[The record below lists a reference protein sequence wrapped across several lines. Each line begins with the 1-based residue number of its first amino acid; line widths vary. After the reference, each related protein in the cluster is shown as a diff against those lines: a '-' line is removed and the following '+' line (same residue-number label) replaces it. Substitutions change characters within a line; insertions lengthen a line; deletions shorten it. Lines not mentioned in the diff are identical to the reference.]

1 MDIHEYQAKEILA
14 SFGVTIPRGGIVYS
28 PETAENK
35 AREIGGSKWVVKAQ
49 IHSGARGKAGGVI
62 VCNSPLEVAQ
72 ATDKLLGKKLVTNQ
86 TGPQGKIVNRIYI
99 EEATDIEKEL
109 YLGLVFDRSSES
121 IMIVASTEGG
131 MSVEEIAKEKPDSII
146 RSKIEVAVGIQDFQ
160 ARELAFGLGI
170 EPELVRR
177 VSETIIGCAKAFS
190 ELDATMVEVNP
201 LVISKQKQILAL
213 DCKMSFDNNAMF
225 RRDKVSELRDKTQ
238 EDEKEVYAS
247 DRGLNY
253 VSLDGNIGNIING
266 AGLAM
271 ASMDMIKLAGGE
283 PANFLDVGGGATPE
297 KIVKAFRLIT
307 MDKKV
312 KVILVNIFA
321 GINRCDWVAEG
332 IVTWLWGGYS
342 VDNPT
347 LTRFFTLHY
356 LIPFLILGL
365 VVLHIWA
372 LHIPGNNNPVGI
384 DIKKPSK
391 DTVPF
396 HPYIVIKDGFALLM
410 FMIVFAFFVFYT
422 PNILGHA
429 DNYIEANPL
438 VTPAHIVP
446 EWYLL
451 PFYAILRSV
460 PDKLLGVIAMLSA
473 ILILAAL
480 PWLDTSKI
488 RSAVFRPLYKQ
499 FYWILVADVLILG
512 YVGAMPAEGLYLL
525 IARIATAYYFLHFLV
540 VLPILGFKERT
551 TPVPLSITEPIL
563 GGSPNLA
570 TVKKKDN
577 LKDQ

>member
-1 MDIHEYQAKEILA
+1 MDIHEYQAKEILN

-35 AREIGGSKWVVKAQ
+35 AREIGGAKWVVKAQ

-86 TGPQGKIVNRIYI
+86 TGPEGKIVNRIYI

-109 YLGLVFDRSSES
+109 YLGLVFDRASES
-121 IMIVASTEGG
+121 IMVVASTEGG
-131 MSVEEIAKEKPDSII
+131 MSVEEIAKDKPNSII
-146 RSKIEVAVGIQDFQ
+146 RSKIEVAVGIQSFQ

-170 EPELVRR
+170 EPELIRR
-177 VSETIIGCAKAFS
+177 ASETIVGCAKAFS

-238 EDEKEVYAS
+238 EDEKEIYAS

-332 IVTWLWGGYS
+332 IVQALEKIKIGVPLVIRLAGTNVEKG
-342 VDNPT
+342 NK
-347 LTRFFTLHY
+347 
-356 LIPFLILGL
+356 ILR
-365 VVLHIWA
+365 
-372 LHIPGNNNPVGI
+372 
-384 DIKKPSK
+384 DSK
-391 DTVPF
+391 LD
-396 HPYIVIKDGFALLM
+396 
-410 FMIVFAFFVFYT
+410 
-422 PNILGHA
+422 
-429 DNYIEANPL
+429 YIEANTL
-438 VTPAHIVP
+438 EDAANKAV
-446 EWYLL
+446 
-451 PFYAILRSV
+451 
-460 PDKLLGVIAMLSA
+460 
-473 ILILAAL
+473 AAL
-480 PWLDTSKI
+480 
-488 RSAVFRPLYKQ
+488 
-499 FYWILVADVLILG
+499 
-512 YVGAMPAEGLYLL
+512 
-525 IARIATAYYFLHFLV
+525 
-540 VLPILGFKERT
+540 
-551 TPVPLSITEPIL
+551 
-563 GGSPNLA
+563 
-570 TVKKKDN
+570 KK
-577 LKDQ
+577 

>member
-1 MDIHEYQAKEILA
+1 MDIHEYQAKEILS

-28 PETAENK
+28 PENAENK

-49 IHSGARGKAGGVI
+49 IHSGARGKAGGII

-86 TGPQGKIVNRIYI
+86 TGPEGKIVNRIYI

-121 IMIVASTEGG
+121 IMVVASTEGG
-131 MSVEEIAKEKPDSII
+131 MSVEEIAKEKPETII
-146 RSKIEVAVGIQDFQ
+146 RSKIEVAVGIQSFQ
-160 ARELAFGLGI
+160 ARELAFGLGVD
-170 EPELVRR
+170 PELIARA
-177 VSETIIGCAKAFS
+177 SDTIIGCAKAFS

-225 RRDKVSELRDKTQ
+225 RRNKVSELRDKSQ

-332 IVTWLWGGYS
+332 IVQALEKIEVKVPLVIRLAGTN
-342 VDNPT
+342 VDKGNK
-347 LTRFFTLHY
+347 
-356 LIPFLILGL
+356 IL
-365 VVLHIWA
+365 
-372 LHIPGNNNPVGI
+372 
-384 DIKKPSK
+384 K
-391 DTVPF
+391 DS
-396 HPYIVIKDGFALLM
+396 
-410 FMIVFAFFVFYT
+410 
-422 PNILGHA
+422 NI
-429 DNYIEANPL
+429 NYIEASTLEEAANKA
-438 VTPAHIVP
+438 V
-446 EWYLL
+446 
-451 PFYAILRSV
+451 
-460 PDKLLGVIAMLSA
+460 
-473 ILILAAL
+473 AAL
-480 PWLDTSKI
+480 K
-488 RSAVFRPLYKQ
+488 
-499 FYWILVADVLILG
+499 
-512 YVGAMPAEGLYLL
+512 
-525 IARIATAYYFLHFLV
+525 
-540 VLPILGFKERT
+540 
-551 TPVPLSITEPIL
+551 
-563 GGSPNLA
+563 
-570 TVKKKDN
+570 
-577 LKDQ
+577 

>member
-1 MDIHEYQAKEILA
+1 MDIHEYQAKEILS

-28 PETAENK
+28 PENAENK

-49 IHSGARGKAGGVI
+49 IHSGARGKAGGII

-86 TGPQGKIVNRIYI
+86 TGPEGKIVNRIYI

-121 IMIVASTEGG
+121 IMVVASTEGG
-131 MSVEEIAKEKPDSII
+131 MSVEEIAKEKPDTII
-146 RSKIEVAVGIQDFQ
+146 RSKIEVAVGIQSFQ

-170 EPELVRR
+170 DSELIARA
-177 VSETIIGCAKAFS
+177 SDTIVGCAKAFS

-225 RRDKVSELRDKTQ
+225 RRNKVSELRDKSQ
-238 EDEKEVYAS
+238 ENDKEVYAS

-332 IVTWLWGGYS
+332 IVQALKKIEVKVPLVIRLAGTNVEKG
-342 VDNPT
+342 NK
-347 LTRFFTLHY
+347 
-356 LIPFLILGL
+356 ILK
-365 VVLHIWA
+365 
-372 LHIPGNNNPVGI
+372 
-384 DIKKPSK
+384 DSK
-391 DTVPF
+391 
-396 HPYIVIKDGFALLM
+396 I
-410 FMIVFAFFVFYT
+410 
-422 PNILGHA
+422 
-429 DNYIEANPL
+429 NYIEASTL
-438 VTPAHIVP
+438 
-446 EWYLL
+446 EE
-451 PFYAILRSV
+451 
-460 PDKLLGVIAMLSA
+460 
-473 ILILAAL
+473 AAN
-480 PWLDTSKI
+480 K
-488 RSAVFRPLYKQ
+488 AV
-499 FYWILVADVLILG
+499 AVL
-512 YVGAMPAEGLYLL
+512 
-525 IARIATAYYFLHFLV
+525 
-540 VLPILGFKERT
+540 K
-551 TPVPLSITEPIL
+551 
-563 GGSPNLA
+563 
-570 TVKKKDN
+570 
-577 LKDQ
+577 

>member
-1 MDIHEYQAKEILA
+1 MDIHEYQAKEILS

-28 PETAENK
+28 PENAENK

-49 IHSGARGKAGGVI
+49 IHSGARGKAGGII

-86 TGPQGKIVNRIYI
+86 TGPEGKIVNRIYI

-121 IMIVASTEGG
+121 IMVVASTEGG
-131 MSVEEIAKEKPDSII
+131 MSVEEIAKEKPETII
-146 RSKIEVAVGIQDFQ
+146 RSKIEVAVGIQSFQ

-170 EPELVRR
+170 DPELIARA
-177 VSETIIGCAKAFS
+177 SDTIIGCAKAFS

-225 RRDKVSELRDKTQ
+225 RRNKVSELRDKSQ
-238 EDEKEVYAS
+238 DDEKEVYAS

-332 IVTWLWGGYS
+332 IVQALEKIEVKVPLVIRLAGTNVEKG
-342 VDNPT
+342 NK
-347 LTRFFTLHY
+347 
-356 LIPFLILGL
+356 IL
-365 VVLHIWA
+365 
-372 LHIPGNNNPVGI
+372 
-384 DIKKPSK
+384 K
-391 DTVPF
+391 DS
-396 HPYIVIKDGFALLM
+396 
-410 FMIVFAFFVFYT
+410 
-422 PNILGHA
+422 NI
-429 DNYIEANPL
+429 NYIEASTLEEAANKA
-438 VTPAHIVP
+438 V
-446 EWYLL
+446 
-451 PFYAILRSV
+451 
-460 PDKLLGVIAMLSA
+460 
-473 ILILAAL
+473 AAL
-480 PWLDTSKI
+480 K
-488 RSAVFRPLYKQ
+488 
-499 FYWILVADVLILG
+499 
-512 YVGAMPAEGLYLL
+512 
-525 IARIATAYYFLHFLV
+525 
-540 VLPILGFKERT
+540 
-551 TPVPLSITEPIL
+551 
-563 GGSPNLA
+563 
-570 TVKKKDN
+570 
-577 LKDQ
+577 